1 MSLLAELIA
10 KHLGEKPTFWHGL
23 RIRHVHGQLHRP
35 MAGDSSLRNEAR
47 RHSDDAALGQLT
59 APPVCSQKLQ
69 ELAIRVYGLVLDSGV
84 GQEVCV
90 EHG

>member
-1 MSLLAELIA
+1 MSVSA
-10 KHLGEKPTFWHGL
+10 KLTAKYLGEKPTFWHGL

-35 MAGDSSLRNEAR
+35 MAGDPSLGNEAR

-59 APPVCSQKLQ
+59 APPVCSQKLH
-69 ELAIRVYGLVLDSGV
+69 ELAIRVYGLVLGSGV

-90 EHG
+90 KHG